1 LAVVVVNDTDK
12 GQMLTL
18 KVPLQFKVEESI
30 QTDQNRSGES
40 IDAGAI
46 LPPRSVR
53 TVVFQKQ

>member
-1 LAVVVVNDTDK
+1 VNDTDE

-40 IDAGAI
+40 IDAGTI